1 MLSFSKARKLMF
13 KLTGLEDH
21 NCNHIIPALTLY
33 LLLAEKF
40 LVHMFGRMV
49 LKKLLNKHI
58 LTSLTSKVY
67 QKKKKEK
74 LKIKLTELSIHAVK
88 LAKVLWIN
96 QRQRKYMDSVYIKV
110 EWFQEIH

>member
-1 MLSFSKARKLMF
+1 MLSFSKGRKFML

-21 NCNHIIPALTLY
+21 NCNHIILALTLY

-49 LKKLLNKHI
+49 LKKLLNKLI